1 MTDHKFTD
9 EEVIKA
15 LECCLNSRHLMSCQ
29 ECCFRGKSVN
39 CVYWLEYNALD
50 LINRQ
55 KAKIERLYKE
65 IERISKMTVETSVK
79 ELTEEKT
86 DEKIH

>member
-15 LECCLNSRHLMSCQ
+15 LKCCLNSRHLMSCQ
-29 ECCFRGKSVN
+29 ECCFHGKSVN

-50 LINRQ
+50 LIKRQ
-55 KAKIERLYKE
+55 KVEIKTLQERNVILRGLVDTVK
-65 IERISKMTVETSVK
+65 KMTEGNN
-79 ELTEEKT
+79 
-86 DEKIH
+86 D

>member
-15 LECCLNSRHLMSCQ
+15 LECCVQGDSCLGCCPYDDGDYDCAHCTSKLARDALN
-29 ECCFRGKSVN
+29 
-39 CVYWLEYNALD
+39 

-55 KAKIERLYKE
+55 KAEIERLYKE
-65 IERISKMTVETSVK
+65 IERISKTTVETEVK
-79 ELTEEKT
+79 ERSKT
-86 DEKIH
+86 ND